1 MARGGR
7 SVSQPVAA
15 ELLLVLAV
23 ALCAAAR
30 RTSAIGVNWGTQ
42 LSHQLPA
49 STVVRLL
56 QDNGFDK
63 VKLFDAEDTIL
74 GALKGSGIQVMVG
87 IPNDLL
93 ADLAAGGKAADNWV
107 AKNVSGH
114 VRDGVDIR
122 YVAVGNEPFL
132 ETFNGTYLKTTFPAM
147 QNVQAALVKAGLAD
161 KVKVTVPLNADVYQ
175 SPTGKPSDGDFR
187 ADIHGLMLTIVQF
200 LASTGSPFVANVYPF
215 ISLYADPNFPLDY
228 AFFQGS
234 SSPVVDGGGVTY
246 QNTFDANHDTL
257 VAALRRNGFGN
268 VSVVVGEVGWPTDG
282 DANANLDY
290 ARRFN
295 QGFLTHIAS
304 GQGTPLRPG
313 PVDAY
318 LFSLIDEDRKSIQPG
333 NFERHWGIFYYDG
346 TPKYPLSL
354 AGGNGSTLKPARGVK
369 YLEKKWCVLKPAAD
383 LADQKVG
390 DSVSYAC
397 GLADCTSLG
406 YKTSCAGL
414 DAKGNV
420 SYAYNIYYQTMD
432 QDDRACGFNGLATT
446 TSVDPS
452 AGTCRFIVE
461 IDVGAAAAPSS
472 AMAGVAVGWAAAVLA
487 AFVLSVVL

>member
-1 MARGGR
+1 MIDRARPRQPSRPSIMAAL
-7 SVSQPVAA
+7 AA
-15 ELLLVLAV
+15 ALLL
-23 ALCAAAR
+23 ALCAARPAH
-30 RTSAIGVNWGTQ
+30 AIGVNWGTQ
-42 LSHQLPA
+42 LSHPLPA

-63 VKLFDAEDTIL
+63 VKLFDAEDKIL

-87 IPNDLL
+87 IPNDMLG
-93 ADLAAGGKAADNWV
+93 DLAAGGKVAEDWV

-114 VRDGVDIR
+114 VHDGVDIR

-132 ETFNGTYLKTTFPAM
+132 ETFNGTYLNTTFPAM
-147 QNVQAALVKAGLAD
+147 QNIQAALVKAGLAD
-161 KVKVTVPLNADVYQ
+161 RVKVTVPLNADVYQ

-200 LASTGSPFVANVYPF
+200 LASTGAPFVANVYPF

-234 SSPVVDGGGVTY
+234 TSPVVDGSVTY

-268 VSVVVGEVGWPTDG
+268 VSIVVGEVGWPTDG
-282 DANANLDY
+282 DVNANPDY
-290 ARRFN
+290 AQRFN

-318 LFSLIDEDRKSIQPG
+318 LFSLIDEDQKSIQPG
-333 NFERHWGIFYYDG
+333 NFERHWGVFFYDG
-346 TPKYPLSL
+346 KPKYPLSL
-354 AGGNGSTLKPARGVK
+354 AGGNGSTLKPARDVK
-369 YLEKKWCVLKPAAD
+369 YLDRKWCVLKPSAN
-383 LADQKVG
+383 LADQTVG

-406 YKTSCAGL
+406 YKTSCGGL
-414 DAKGNV
+414 DSKGNV
-420 SYAYNIYYQTMD
+420 SYAFNSYYQTMD
-432 QDDRACGFNGLATT
+432 QDDRACDFKGLATT
-446 TSVDPS
+446 TTVDPS
-452 AGTCRFIVE
+452 AGTCRFIIE
-461 IDVGAAAAPSS
+461 IDIGAASRS
-472 AMAGVAVGWAAAVLA
+472 AMGVAGGTAAVLA
-487 AFVLSVVL
+487 AFVLSMVF

>member
-1 MARGGR
+1 MARAGR
-7 SVSQPVAA
+7 SLSQSLPVAA
-15 ELLLVLAV
+15 LVLAV
-23 ALCAAAR
+23 ALCAEAR
-30 RTSAIGVNWGTQ
+30 RTCAIGVNWGTQ

-56 QDNGFDK
+56 QDNGFDR

-132 ETFNGTYLKTTFPAM
+132 ETFNGTYLNTTFPAM
-147 QNVQAALVKAGLAD
+147 QNIQAALVKAGLAD

-175 SPTGKPSDGDFR
+175 SPTGKPSDGNFR

-200 LASTGSPFVANVYPF
+200 LASTGAPFVTNVYPF

-234 SSPVVDGGGVTY
+234 SSPVVDGGVTY
-246 QNTFDANHDTL
+246 QNTFDASHDTL

-369 YLEKKWCVLKPAAD
+369 YLDKKWCVLKPSAN
-383 LADQKVG
+383 LADEKVG

-432 QDDRACGFNGLATT
+432 QDDRACDFNGLATT

-452 AGTCRFIVE
+452 TGTCRFIVE
-461 IDVGAAAAPSS
+461 IDVGAAAPRS
-472 AMAGVAVGWAAAVLA
+472 AMGVATGWAAAVLA
-487 AFVLSVVL
+487 AFVLSVLL